1 MATKDHLKHHQLGVK
16 HPSGLA
22 PSILCM
28 LAHFHGL
35 LALPGCLK
43 WTILPPPKAYVEKS
57 FREPQF
63 LYFTIKTKDTNRM
76 NPCTSSLLTL
86 FQEQTFYQTFNFC
99 RYDDFFLLPLNFSLH
114 LYNCRPAAVP
124 QMVVSVHYKSP
135 QSHFLQIVR
144 HFGSFQSIWL
154 LKIKSL
160 ASLQMVSVDFAAKS
174 NSVAKS
180 TKALLHTFMEEK
192 IQANRTFVY

>member
-1 MATKDHLKHHQLGVK
+1 MATKDHPKHHQLGVK

-86 FQEQTFYQTFNFC
+86 FQEQTFYQTS
-99 RYDDFFLLPLNFSLH
+99 DFRAISALPQIHHSKQRSTLKYSIEITLWLCFS
-114 LYNCRPAAVP
+114 
-124 QMVVSVHYKSP
+124 
-135 QSHFLQIVR
+135 QI
-144 HFGSFQSIWL
+144 
-154 LKIKSL
+154 
-160 ASLQMVSVDFAAKS
+160 
-174 NSVAKS
+174 
-180 TKALLHTFMEEK
+180 T
-192 IQANRTFVY
+192 

>member
-1 MATKDHLKHHQLGVK
+1 MATKDHPKHHQLGVK

-99 RYDDFFLLPLNFSLH
+99 RDDDFFLLPLNFPLH
-114 LYNCRPAAVP
+114 LYNCGPAAVP
-124 QMVVSVHYKSP
+124 FGEGFSSFGFRAISALP
-135 QSHFLQIVR
+135 QIHHSKQRSTLKYSIEITLWLCFSQI
-144 HFGSFQSIWL
+144 
-154 LKIKSL
+154 
-160 ASLQMVSVDFAAKS
+160 
-174 NSVAKS
+174 
-180 TKALLHTFMEEK
+180 T
-192 IQANRTFVY
+192 

>member
-76 NPCTSSLLTL
+76 NPCTSSLLTSPFTSKGLRSDTISLTALLTLSPSSSSLWRVSFWWRL
-86 FQEQTFYQTFNFC
+86 FSFWSQG
-99 RYDDFFLLPLNFSLH
+99 H
-114 LYNCRPAAVP
+114 LRPP
-124 QMVVSVHYKSP
+124 QNP
-135 QSHFLQIVR
+135 
-144 HFGSFQSIWL
+144 
-154 LKIKSL
+154 
-160 ASLQMVSVDFAAKS
+160 SLQ
-174 NSVAKS
+174 
-180 TKALLHTFMEEK
+180 
-192 IQANRTFVY
+192 NRDQLWNDIHSQLK

>member
-1 MATKDHLKHHQLGVK
+1 MATKDHPKHHQLGVK

-76 NPCTSSLLTL
+76 NPCTSSLLTSPFTSKGL
-86 FQEQTFYQTFNFC
+86 RSDTISLTALLTLSPSSSSFW
-99 RYDDFFLLPLNFSLH
+99 RVSLLVKAFLL
-114 LYNCRPAAVP
+114 
-124 QMVVSVHYKSP
+124 
-135 QSHFLQIVR
+135 
-144 HFGSFQSIWL
+144 
-154 LKIKSL
+154 L
-160 ASLQMVSVDFAAKS
+160 ASGPSPPSPKS
-174 NSVAKS
+174 IIPKKRS
-180 TKALLHTFMEEK
+180 TLK
-192 IQANRTFVY
+192 

>member
-1 MATKDHLKHHQLGVK
+1 MQFCEIYIKFGHIYSQKNDGRVQRTMFSTPADVSKMGSQGSNIYSSTGIKSQGVPMATKDHPKHHQLGVK

-99 RYDDFFLLPLNFSLH
+99 RYDFFLLPLNFSLH

-124 QMVVSVHYKSP
+124 QMVVGV
-135 QSHFLQIVR
+135 L
-144 HFGSFQSIWL
+144 GS
-154 LKIKSL
+154 
-160 ASLQMVSVDFAAKS
+160 
-174 NSVAKS
+174 
-180 TKALLHTFMEEK
+180 
-192 IQANRTFVY
+192 